1 MEELRS
7 NVTQITGAVNAL
19 LEKINI
25 LERKVSHLDAL
36 NEAAASTSNRVNA
49 VDEEVTQAPTT
60 LDDIKEISRLPDCVK
75 ELQIFDGNPVQYVS
89 WVHSVESIL
98 SDFSVVRD
106 KPLYRAILQHIRQK
120 VRGAADSAL
129 ISYNI
134 FDSNWSKIKEC
145 LSLHYADKRDIRT
158 LEHQLHRLNQ
168 RGMKVDEFY
177 AKVNHQFSLILN
189 KIKTES
195 YSEETVRV
203 LIETYRNRALDVFIR
218 GLSGDMSRMLLI
230 QRPKTLPEAYSACL
244 EMQNVDFRNSSIHN
258 PSSNNRVS
266 IPINSLPNTTS
277 HQTKNKPPQLPP
289 KPHWRSQDH
298 RQQNSA
304 DHRYLQKGNQN
315 SMSYL
320 PVEKMEVDPSIQT
333 KNVNYMNRP
342 NPFKRSNGSENYS
355 RKQQRLYH
363 TLSEKK
369 EEQDVVEEG
378 NLESPNEQNSEDFL
392 ESGHQ
397 AYHI

>member
-218 GLSGDMSRMLLI
+218 GLSGDMSGCCLYSVQKLYLKLI
-230 QRPKTLPEAYSACL
+230 QRAWRCKMLIFGIPRFITPPLTIESQYLLTVCRILRHTRLRISLHNCHRNHIGVLKIIVNKIQRIIVIYRKETKILCRIFRWRKWRWILLYKQKT
-244 EMQNVDFRNSSIHN
+244 
-258 PSSNNRVS
+258 
-266 IPINSLPNTTS
+266 
-277 HQTKNKPPQLPP
+277 
-289 KPHWRSQDH
+289 
-298 RQQNSA
+298 
-304 DHRYLQKGNQN
+304 
-315 SMSYL
+315 
-320 PVEKMEVDPSIQT
+320 
-333 KNVNYMNRP
+333 
-342 NPFKRSNGSENYS
+342 
-355 RKQQRLYH
+355 
-363 TLSEKK
+363 
-369 EEQDVVEEG
+369 
-378 NLESPNEQNSEDFL
+378 
-392 ESGHQ
+392 
-397 AYHI
+397 

>member
-289 KPHWRSQDH
+289 KPHWIWIQRIIVIYRKETKILCH
-298 RQQNSA
+298 IFRW
-304 DHRYLQKGNQN
+304 RKWRWILLYKQK
-315 SMSYL
+315 
-320 PVEKMEVDPSIQT
+320 T
-333 KNVNYMNRP
+333 
-342 NPFKRSNGSENYS
+342 
-355 RKQQRLYH
+355 
-363 TLSEKK
+363 
-369 EEQDVVEEG
+369 
-378 NLESPNEQNSEDFL
+378 
-392 ESGHQ
+392 
-397 AYHI
+397 